1 MPTGGLTPV
10 PTGGLEP
17 VPLGNSGRVELLTM
31 TVEAASATEDDGT
44 KLPTERETLPEG
56 DPGKDTPGA
65 EEGIP
70 EAPVEVRS
78 KEKLGT
84 PVPGA
89 GLELEG
95 AGAGADEGTPVLK
108 GNGALLEDLLGT
120 G

>member
-1 MPTGGLTPV
+1 
-10 PTGGLEP
+10 
-17 VPLGNSGRVELLTM
+17 M
-31 TVEAASATEDDGT
+31 TVEASATDDGAM
-44 KLPTERETLPEG
+44 LPTDRETLPEG

-70 EAPVEVRS
+70 GAPVEVRS
-78 KEKLGT
+78 REKLGT

-89 GLELEG
+89 EIRLELEE
-95 AGAGADEGTPVLK
+95 AGAGADEGTPVLR